1 VIYDLRFP
9 ICDLQFGPMN
19 EQELIARTKKF
30 GLRILTLVR
39 ALPKTVDAR
48 AIADQLIQSGT
59 SVGANYRAA
68 CKARSRAEF
77 VSKLGTVEEEADET
91 ASWIELLID
100 GKFFSEQRLQPLLK
114 EARELV
120 AIFAAPRKTTQ
131 RNTKSQIANRKL
143 QIRRLER
150 SSTRKRPKT

>member
-1 VIYDLRFP
+1 
-9 ICDLQFGPMN
+9 MN

-30 GLRILTLVR
+30 GLRVLTVVR
-39 ALPKTVDAR
+39 ALPKSVEGRT
-48 AIADQLIQSGT
+48 IADQLMRSGT

-77 VSKLGTVEEEADET
+77 ASKLGTVEEEADET

-100 GKFFSEQRLQPLLK
+100 GKFFPEKRLQPLLQ

-120 AIFAAPRKTTQ
+120 AIFAASRKTMQ
-131 RNTKSQIANRKL
+131 RDTKSQIANRKL
-143 QIRRLER
+143 QIKRRGG
-150 SSTRKRPKT
+150 TRDDPQKNK

>member
-1 VIYDLRFP
+1 
-9 ICDLQFGPMN
+9 MN

-48 AIADQLIQSGT
+48 VIADQLIRSGT

-77 VSKLGTVEEEADET
+77 VSKLGTVEEQADES

-100 GKFFSEQRLQPLLK
+100 GKFFSEKRLQPLFK

-120 AIFAAPRKTTQ
+120 AIFAASRKTTQ
-131 RNTKSQIANRKL
+131 RNTKSQIANRKS
-143 QIRRLER
+143 QIRRRER